1 MQNPSN
7 AFCGRNQCVE
17 CIEFVSGASMDLKRM
32 GHLVALADTR
42 HFGRA
47 AERCHLSQP
56 AFSRSVLAAEDALG
70 LQLFNRGTLEI
81 TCTDAGAFVVER
93 ARRLLFESRCLER
106 DVAMY
111 RERQIGDI
119 AFGMGPYPAATLLLA
134 LLCELRNNYPG
145 INTRVEVNN
154 TQYLTEHLR
163 NESLDFFVADMRNLL
178 PHADLLVTPLGEL
191 QAAFYV
197 GAGHPLCGKTVP
209 LASVLPYG
217 LASVQ
222 VPESLLLALG
232 QVAGLPQGALLP
244 QVLTCDDVQVL
255 KGVAMATHT
264 VIACPVAGAI
274 REVDSGALVPLTLT
288 DVPPV
293 SAQMGVVSLRGR
305 SFSSMAEFAIG
316 FLGALAKR
324 HALAP

>member
-1 MQNPSN
+1 
-7 AFCGRNQCVE
+7 
-17 CIEFVSGASMDLKRM
+17 MDLKRM

-93 ARRLLFESRCLER
+93 ARKLLFESRCLER

-119 AFGMGPYPAATLLLA
+119 AFGVGPYPAATLLLS
-134 LLCELRNNYPG
+134 LLCELRSNYPG

-154 TQYLTEHLR
+154 TQYLKEHLR
-163 NESLDFFVADMRNLL
+163 NESLDFFVAEMRNLE
-178 PHADLLVTPLGEL
+178 PDADLVMTPLGEL

-197 GAGHPLCGKTVP
+197 GPGHPLCGTMVR
-209 LASVLPYG
+209 LARLLPYG
-217 LASVQ
+217 LASVH
-222 VPESLLLALG
+222 VPEPLLLALG
-232 QVAGLPQGALLP
+232 QVAGLPQGAHLP
-244 QVLTCDDVQVL
+244 LVLTCDDMQVL
-255 KGVAMATHT
+255 KGVAMATDT
-264 VIACPVAGAI
+264 VIACPVAGVI
-274 REVDSGALVPLTLT
+274 QEVGSGALVQLTVT
-288 DVPPV
+288 DLPPIF
-293 SAQMGVVSLRGR
+293 AQMGVVSLRGR
-305 SFSSMAEFAIG
+305 SFSSMAEFAVG

-324 HALAP
+324 QAPAH

>member
-1 MQNPSN
+1 
-7 AFCGRNQCVE
+7 
-17 CIEFVSGASMDLKRM
+17 MDLKRM

-56 AFSRSVLAAEDALG
+56 AFSRSILAAEHALG
-70 LQLFNRGTLEI
+70 LQLFNRGTPEI
-81 TCTDAGAFVVER
+81 TCTEAGAFVVER
-93 ARRLLFESRCLER
+93 ARKLLFESRCLER

-119 AFGMGPYPAATLLLA
+119 AFGVGPYPAATLLLS
-134 LLCELRNNYPG
+134 LLCELRSNYPG

-154 TQYLTEHLR
+154 TQYLKEHLR

-178 PHADLLVTPLGEL
+178 LDADLLVTPLGDL

-197 GAGHPLCGKTVP
+197 GAGHPLCGTTVP
-209 LASVLPYG
+209 LASLLPYG
-217 LASVQ
+217 IASVH
-222 VPESLLLALG
+222 VPEPVLSVLG
-232 QVAGLPQGALLP
+232 QLAGLPQGVELP
-244 QVLTCDDVQVL
+244 LVLTCDDMQVL

-264 VIACPVAGAI
+264 VIACPVAGVTQ
-274 REVDSGALVPLTLT
+274 EVDSGALVQLTLT
-288 DVPPV
+288 DLPPV
-293 SAQMGVVSLRGR
+293 FAQMGVVSLRGR

-324 HALAP
+324 QAPAP